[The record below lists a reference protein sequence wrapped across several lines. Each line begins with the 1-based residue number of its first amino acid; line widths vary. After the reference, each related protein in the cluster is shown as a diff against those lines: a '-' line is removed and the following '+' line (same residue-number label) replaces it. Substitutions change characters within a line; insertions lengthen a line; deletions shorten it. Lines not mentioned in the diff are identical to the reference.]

1 MMTREVRQTPSNSRF
16 AVVGL
21 STPFIFSFVPPCVSP
36 VLIFNSVLRI
46 IWITLRLTG
55 FVVYMWP
62 CPLDSPFIGN
72 CLEVFHERH
81 HTWGLSHLKKKMAM
95 ANLGSKGWWCGG
107 GIYFLGVK
115 RPKRPGFLFLGPYDT
130 YRKIHA
136 AKKMGQNVHSSPQR
150 WTQQS
155 TDAYKS
161 GYMGFK
167 PATR

>member
-1 MMTREVRQTPSNSRF
+1 LGTLSFKEKNGNGQSGEQGLVVR
-16 AVVGL
+16 
-21 STPFIFSFVPPCVSP
+21 
-36 VLIFNSVLRI
+36 
-46 IWITLRLTG
+46 
-55 FVVYMWP
+55 
-62 CPLDSPFIGN
+62 
-72 CLEVFHERH
+72 
-81 HTWGLSHLKKKMAM
+81 
-95 ANLGSKGWWCGG
+95 GG